1 MQTRFDLSYLEAL
14 LVAIYYK
21 KHKNFFNSL
30 SFYDKSKIMKSMMK
44 YTKLD
49 FITDHSLLARDN
61 QNVTIRSK
69 VIKDFNIFSKRY
81 RYSDEVDCDN
91 PRILN
96 KNNESRFSIGDLIQH
111 SLNVQRPNGN
121 CRTCLLDRNNIRVES
136 GMRIL
141 DSQYLSTP
149 SCKIKHPGNPF
160 HFDISFRISKA
171 SATIQISQVRI
182 RTNYEFKSHMTNKFK
197 RLGKDFEFHKF
208 FLFDTEIDSL
218 NRSSIRISFPTDD
231 ELLSGSLLTTL
242 SNNGI
247 DLLVRSSE
255 SGRSFLKNN
264 SEDLGILLTVVN
276 KCVNPLKYTS
286 IEGLLSPEHFGELE
300 HHDLQAFSH
309 IPNWPVE
316 SIRCNSRSLKSF
328 VNSSKGN
335 QKDFDS
341 IIGNIIVEDESQE
354 DNQILLV
361 LDESVFWRR

>member
-1 MQTRFDLSYLEAL
+1 MIRN
-14 LVAIYYK
+14 K
-21 KHKNFFNSL
+21 K
-30 SFYDKSKIMKSMMK
+30 I
-44 YTKLD
+44 D

-61 QNVTIRSK
+61 QNLTIRST
-69 VIKDFNIFSKRY
+69 VIKDFNIFSDRY
-81 RYSDEVDCDN
+81 RFSDELGCDN
-91 PRILN
+91 PRIIN
-96 KNNESRFSIGDLIQH
+96 KKNESEFSMGDLIQH
-111 SLNVQRPNGN
+111 SLDMQRQDSN
-121 CRTCLLDRNNIRVES
+121 CRTCLLDRSTTRVES
-136 GMRIL
+136 GVRIL
-141 DSQYLSTP
+141 DSQLLMIP

-160 HFDISFRISKA
+160 HFEISFRISKA

-182 RTNYEFKSHMTNKFK
+182 RTNFEFKSHMTNKFK

-218 NRSSIRISFPTDD
+218 NRSSIRISFPNDD

-255 SGRSFLKNN
+255 SGRTFLKNN
-264 SEDLGILLTVVN
+264 SEDLGILLTLVN

-286 IEGLLSPEHFGELE
+286 LEDLLLPEPFGGLD

-316 SIRCNSRSLKSF
+316 SIRCNSRSLKSI

-341 IIGNIIVEDESQE
+341 MFENIIVEDESQE